1 VPCYQWNPTSDY
13 IEQANVTRLPC
24 THGLAGIDEL
34 RVRSIAETAWYWDAV
49 VTDPGLCRGIPPLR
63 LMETN

>member
-1 VPCYQWNPTSDY
+1 VTSYQWNPSDDY
-13 IEQANVTRLPC
+13 IEQANVTRLAR

-34 RVRSIAETAWYWDAV
+34 RACSVADTAWFWNAAAADL
-49 VTDPGLCRGIPPLR
+49 GLRRRILQLR